1 MTTTFL
7 VSALAASALVS
18 AALAIDGTGPAPDA
32 SSGQPRPVTVKLVDA
47 RSDSIGTATLSPAP
61 TGVSIA
67 LAVKGLSPGEHA
79 IHVHGTARCEGPA
92 FTSAGGHFNPEQK
105 QHGINNP
112 QGPHAGDMPNFTVD
126 STGRSS
132 ATVVAPGVTLGD
144 DPRSVFTGG
153 GTALVI
159 HEKADD
165 MKSDPA
171 GNAGAR
177 VACGVITK

>member
-1 MTTTFL
+1 MTTTLF
-7 VSALAASALVS
+7 VSALAAST
-18 AALAIDGTGPAPDA
+18 LASWVLASNGMGPASEGKFRQA
-32 SSGQPRPVTVKLVDA
+32 RPVTVKLLDA
-47 RSDSIGTATLSPAP
+47 KSDSIGTATLSPAQA
-61 TGVSIA
+61 GVTIA
-67 LAVKGLSPGEHA
+67 LAVRGLSPGEHA
-79 IHVHGTARCEGPA
+79 IHVHRTASCEGPG

-105 QHGINNP
+105 QHGMNNP

-144 DPRSVFTGG
+144 GPRSVFTGG

-159 HEKADD
+159 HETADD
-165 MKSDPA
+165 MKTDPT

-177 VACGVITK
+177 VACGVIRK